1 MVKVDMFKWFL
12 NPPALSVTDE
22 LKLIAERGR
31 STMFIRIISFVFVSG
46 CYFAVGYQSEAL
58 LFLGLLVPVELL
70 IAKAQ
75 SLCLS
80 TDRLFRRIDVLFFAL
95 TEILTSCFFV
105 SLGLFAVTSA
115 SPSILLLGCL
125 WIFGTLNY
133 TSINFA
139 RWRYVNFLNIAP
151 TALGLLLFAVLTG
164 DQPLRPSTNLE
175 WIMPIIGTC
184 FLLFTTYELISDQRK
199 TEAALK
205 IAREE
210 AAERLESL
218 ERIAKRDDLTGLLN
232 RSAFNERLVN
242 QLEVFKTT
250 GKPFGYLLIDLD
262 GFKPV
267 NDGFGHPA
275 GDCLLVEIS
284 ARLLNTVGNKGFVGR
299 IGGDEFS
306 VVLPKIKTE
315 DDLEDMALDLIRIA
329 GLPVKFNDIELS
341 VGMSI
346 GAIIAAPDM
355 ETSEKI
361 TAAAD
366 EALYQAKENKKSSV
380 VLYDPRLARKRI
392 PIEDRM
398 NIEAAIKDRRIKPF
412 YQPKFSLKDG
422 SVLGFEALARWPLD
436 PASSSDSAAFVA
448 TIETLGLTSEFTYNM
463 ARQVF
468 ADVLHMK
475 AEGLDPGQV
484 SLNISEVSLA
494 TVNGLEDLQWL
505 LAENQEVIPHITLEI
520 TEDVFISRAGARIR
534 DSIKD
539 LRNLGVRISL
549 DDFGTGFASFQH
561 LRQLE
566 FDELKID
573 TEFVRGLG
581 KDPTAEVIVDGFL
594 SIAEGLGVSVVA
606 EGVETEAQRAYL
618 EDRGCLSAQG
628 FLFSKAR
635 PFEVAME
642 FITNPPPMSFG
653 EQSPMS
659 SSRL

>member
-1 MVKVDMFKWFL
+1 M
-12 NPPALSVTDE
+12 LSWLLQCPDVFVADE
-22 LKLIAERGR
+22 LKLIAERNR
-31 STMFIRIISFVFVSG
+31 ETVLTRIISFGFVVG
-46 CYFAVGYQSEAL
+46 CYFVVGYQLEALIFAL
-58 LFLGLLVPVELL
+58 LFLPVELL
-70 IAKAQ
+70 V
-75 SLCLS
+75 SLVHRPTLDANRS
-80 TDRLFRRIDVLFFAL
+80 LNRIDVILFGIIEVVSS
-95 TEILTSCFFV
+95 TFFV
-105 SLGLFAVTSA
+105 SLGLFAVTA
-115 SPSILLLGCL
+115 QSPSILLLGLL

-133 TSINFA
+133 TTINFA
-139 RWRYVNFLNIAP
+139 KWRYMNFLNIAP
-151 TALGLLLFAVLTG
+151 TAIGLVLFVVLVG
-164 DQPLRPSTNLE
+164 DQPLRPSTALE
-175 WIMPIIGTC
+175 WLMPIIGAL
-184 FLLFTTYELISDQRK
+184 FLLHATYELITDQRRIE
-199 TEAALK
+199 EALAA
-205 IAREE
+205 ARQE
-210 AAERLESL
+210 AAERLETL
-218 ERIAKRDDLTGLLN
+218 ERVAKRDDLTGLLN
-232 RSAFNERLVN
+232 RSAFNERL
-242 QLEVFKTT
+242 LEQFDVFKTREE
-250 GKPFGYLLIDLD
+250 PFGYLLIDLD

-284 ARLLNTVGNKGFVGR
+284 ARLLNTVGHRGFVGR
-299 IGGDEFS
+299 VGGDEFS

-315 DDLEDMALDLIRIA
+315 DDLEDMALDLIRVA
-329 GLPVKFNDIELS
+329 GLPVKFKDIELS

-346 GAIIAAPDM
+346 GAVIATQTID
-355 ETSEKI
+355 TSEKI

-366 EALYQAKENKKSSV
+366 EALYRAKENKKSSV
-380 VLYDPRLARKRI
+380 CLYDPKIARKRI
-392 PIEDRM
+392 TIEDRVT
-398 NIEAAIKDRRIKPF
+398 IEAAIKERRIKPF

-436 PASSSDSAAFVA
+436 PATSSDSAAFVA
-448 TIETLGLTSEFTYNM
+448 TIEALGLTSEFTYNM

-468 ADVLHMK
+468 SDVLRMK

-505 LAENQEVIPHITLEI
+505 LAENQEVVPHITIEI

-581 KDPTAEVIVDGFL
+581 QDPTAEVIVDGFL

-618 EDRGCLSAQG
+618 EDRGCLCAQG

-635 PFEVAME
+635 PFDIAVD
-642 FITNPPPMSFG
+642 FIKNPQPLMFG
-653 EQSPMS
+653 AQPAFKQ
-659 SSRL
+659 R